1 MAHTISDSIRLYG
14 TDEPV
19 EAPRIL
25 QAGPLTV
32 EFEAG
37 NLRHIRYY
45 GREMIRAVS
54 FVVRDK
60 NWGTY
65 AAQIAHLKFY
75 EEPEVFRIS
84 YEATVHETEQE
95 FRYSAVIAG
104 KSDGSLRFSGKG
116 TAISDFLTNRTGF
129 VVLHP
134 IEGVAGAGC
143 TIEHVDGTIEETRF
157 PFLIDPVQP
166 MSALRT
172 ITHEF
177 LPGLKVS
184 CRMEGD
190 TFEMEDQRNW
200 TDASYK
206 TYVRPLALPWPYVIA
221 EGETIDQTVTLTVSG
236 GRGGIEPVAGSLS
249 LAIGQ
254 PIAGSTMLPLGL
266 GLDPKNLDATERSL
280 DALGEAA
287 SSHLVCYY
295 DPRLGHSQEDLK
307 RMAAIGKGLET
318 ESWLEFVIPSVDNFK
333 EEIKA
338 LGRAVN
344 GLGNPFA
351 AVMLSPAP
359 DLKCTLPGSPWPP
372 CPPLEDCYRAIR
384 AALPDVRLGGGM
396 FSFFTELN
404 RKRPPVALLDFVTFT
419 TVAIFHAGDDRSAME
434 GLESLPYLAKSVEA
448 FIDGKPY
455 HVGPSAIGLRMNP
468 YGEAPM
474 ANPRNIRQAMNGM
487 DPRQRG
493 QFAAAWSVGFVAR
506 FAKSGASALTLGGTV
521 GEFGIAYAK
530 TDYPQP
536 WFDGNGGL
544 YPVFHV
550 IKGLAALRGRPLIDL
565 TISKPRKVQAIAVE
579 RDRDK
584 EVWLANLTDQTET
597 VELTPRLVGRLS
609 VLSASVFERANQD
622 FSAMD
627 SLERPFSEET
637 VTLPPYAVAR
647 LRGTGNGVSA

>member
-1 MAHTISDSIRLYG
+1 MPHSISDLIRLYG

-19 EAPRIL
+19 EPLRIL
-25 QAGPLTV
+25 RAGPLEV

-37 NLRHIRYY
+37 NLRHIRYH
-45 GREMIRAVS
+45 GHEMIRAIS

-65 AAQIAHLKFY
+65 AVQISHLNVN
-75 EEPEVFRIS
+75 EGPEAFGIS
-84 YEATVHETEQE
+84 YQAIVKETEQE
-95 FRYSAVIAG
+95 FRYSAEIAG

-116 TAISDFLTNRTGF
+116 VATSDFLTNRTGF

-143 TIEHVDGTIEETRF
+143 TVEHVDGTIEKTRF
-157 PFLIDPVQP
+157 PFLIDPIQP
-166 MSALRT
+166 MRALRA

-177 LPGLKVS
+177 SPGLKVS

-221 EGETIDQTVTLTVSG
+221 EGEAIDQTVTLTVSG
-236 GRGGIEPVAGSLS
+236 AVSQIESVDGPLS
-249 LAIGQ
+249 IAVGD
-254 PIAGSTMLPLGL
+254 PIAGRAMPSLGL
-266 GLDPKNLDATERSL
+266 GLDPKDLDAAEQSSG
-280 DALGEAA
+280 ALKEAGP
-287 SSHLVCYY
+287 SHLVCYY
-295 DPRLGHSQEDLK
+295 DPRLGHREADLK
-307 RMAAIGKGLET
+307 RMAILGQTLGAEL
-318 ESWLEFVIPSVDNFK
+318 WLEFVIPSVDHF
-333 EEIKA
+333 EQDIRDF
-338 LGRAVN
+338 GRTVT
-344 GLGNPFA
+344 GLGISFA
-351 AVMLSPAP
+351 AVMVSPAS

-372 CPPLEDCYRAIR
+372 CPPLEDCYRAAG
-384 AALPDVRLGGGM
+384 AAFPEARLGGGM

-404 RKRPPVALLDFVTFT
+404 RKRPPVGLLDFVTFT

-493 QFAAAWSVGFVAR
+493 QFAAAWSTGFIAH
-506 FAKSGASALTLGGTV
+506 FAKSGASALTLGGTA
-521 GEFGIAYAK
+521 GKFGIAYAK

-536 WFDGNGGL
+536 WFDENGGL
-544 YPVFHV
+544 YPVYHV
-550 IKGLAALRGRPLIDL
+550 IKGLAALRGRPLIDVA
-565 TISKPRKVQAIAVE
+565 ISKPREVQAIAVE
-579 RDRDK
+579 RDRGI
-584 EVWLANLTDQTET
+584 ELWLANLTDQTAS
-597 VELTPRLVGRLS
+597 VKLTPRWIGRLS
-609 VLSASVFERANQD
+609 VLSASEFERWTQD
-622 FSAMD
+622 SSAMD
-627 SLERPFSEET
+627 SLEGNFPEEM
-637 VTLPPYAVAR
+637 VRLPPFAVAR
-647 LRGTGNGVSA
+647 LRGRFR